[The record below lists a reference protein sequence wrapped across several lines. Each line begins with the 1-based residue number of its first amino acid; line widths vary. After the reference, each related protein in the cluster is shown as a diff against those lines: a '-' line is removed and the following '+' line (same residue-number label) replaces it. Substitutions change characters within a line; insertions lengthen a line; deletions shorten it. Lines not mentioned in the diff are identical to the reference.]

1 MRSPLAC
8 ATICAMTLGWA
19 WPAAALAQDDPP
31 EHVLS
36 EEREVALALSAA
48 PPAVAKAAS
57 VYVLRPHGFV
67 KAREGTNGYAC
78 IVARGGDSRDQIPI
92 CHNRE
97 GSETVLPVVFHKAEL
112 RARGVPTED
121 IEREIQEGY
130 RSGRYRAPRPG
141 GISYM
146 LSTEAFG
153 YTEQG
158 DRFTVDPHVMV
169 YAPQATAEDLG
180 YDAALTGEMSE
191 AGLPF
196 IFADAEPIRY
206 IVIYKRDW
214 SGSESFGTENAEKKR

>member
-1 MRSPLAC
+1 MVC
-8 ATICAMTLGWA
+8 AVTLGWA
-19 WPAAALAQDDPP
+19 WPAAALAQDDHSDR
-31 EHVLS
+31 ELS
-36 EEREVALALSAA
+36 QEREVALALSAA
-48 PPAVAKAAS
+48 PPAVAEAAS
-57 VYVLRPHGFV
+57 VYVLRSQGFV
-67 KAREGTNGYAC
+67 KAREGTNGYTC

-97 GSETVLPVVFHKAEL
+97 GSETVLPVVFHRAEL

-121 IEREIQEGY
+121 IERVIQEGY
-130 RSGRYRAPRPG
+130 RAGRYRAPRPG

-153 YTEQG
+153 YTPEG
-158 DRFTVDPHVMV
+158 DRFTIDPHVMV

-180 YDAALTGEMSE
+180 YEAALTEEMSE

-196 IFADAEPIRY
+196 VFADAEPIRY

-214 SGSESFGTENAEKKR
+214 PGSDGSGVVNAEEKR